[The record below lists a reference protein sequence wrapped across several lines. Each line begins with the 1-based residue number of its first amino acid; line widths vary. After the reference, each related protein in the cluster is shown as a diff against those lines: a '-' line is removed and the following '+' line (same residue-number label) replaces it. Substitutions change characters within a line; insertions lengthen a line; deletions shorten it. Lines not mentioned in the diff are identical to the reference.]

1 MKTRLDVRLVELG
14 LAASR
19 HKAQALILAGHVL
32 VAGNVQSKPDFSV
45 APDQILSLKEKEKFV
60 SRGGIKMQGALEAF
74 GVKPAGKFALDIGA
88 STGGFTDCL
97 LQHGAVHVTAVD
109 VGYGQIA
116 EKLRKDTRVTL
127 VERVNARYLK
137 AQDFTRPFDL
147 ATVDVSFISLEII
160 LPTICPLLKP
170 GGEILALIKPQ
181 FEAGRAQV
189 KKGVVRDAAVHEA
202 VVEKIRHA
210 LEKLGCSVLGVS
222 PSPIQGPKG
231 NVEFFIFALTSSTPK
246 SSQ

>member
-1 MKTRLDVRLVELG
+1 MTNKTRLDVSLVELG

-32 VAGNVQSKPDFSV
+32 VSGNVQSKPDFSV
-45 APDQILSLKEKEKFV
+45 TPDQILTLKEKEKFV
-60 SRGGIKMQGALEAF
+60 SRGGIKMQGALDTL
-74 GVKPAGKFALDIGA
+74 GVKPAGKFVLDVGA

-97 LQHGAVHVTAVD
+97 LQNGAVHVTAVD

-116 EKLRKDTRVTL
+116 ESLRKDMRVSL
-127 VERVNARYLK
+127 MDRVNARYLK
-137 AQDFTRPFDL
+137 PQDFSRQFDL

-160 LPTICPLLKP
+160 LPAIVPLLKP

-189 KKGVVRDAAVHEA
+189 KKGVVRDTAVHEA
-202 VVEKIRHA
+202 VVEKISHV
-210 LEKLGCSVLGVS
+210 LEALGCSVLGVS

-231 NVEFFIFALTSSTPK
+231 NIEFFIFALTAITSA
-246 SSQ
+246 